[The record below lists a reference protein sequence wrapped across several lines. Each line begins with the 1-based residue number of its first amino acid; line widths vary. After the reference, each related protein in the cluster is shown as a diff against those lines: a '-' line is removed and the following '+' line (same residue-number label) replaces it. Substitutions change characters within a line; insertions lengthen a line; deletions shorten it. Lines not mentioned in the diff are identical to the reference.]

1 VCVCVCLFVCVFVC
15 PLFLKTTENENEK
28 LQIRMKQSTLI
39 RKKLFARRIEKK
51 MDEMEDNVPIGM
63 KRKACKKTA
72 EEKRTADVN
81 ALQ

>member
-1 VCVCVCLFVCVFVC
+1 
-15 PLFLKTTENENEK
+15 
-28 LQIRMKQSTLI
+28 
-39 RKKLFARRIEKK
+39 
-51 MDEMEDNVPIGM
+51 MDDMEDNVPIGM

>member
-1 VCVCVCLFVCVFVC
+1 VSVC
-15 PLFLKTTENENEK
+15 PLFLKKTENENEK
-28 LQIRMKQSTLI
+28 IQNKSDRLLI
-39 RKKLFARRIEKK
+39 RKLFEQRIEKK
-51 MDEMEDNVPIGM
+51 LDEMEDNNVPIGM

>member
-1 VCVCVCLFVCVFVC
+1 MKMKNSNQKRSTVNQKKELF
-15 PLFLKTTENENEK
+15 E
-28 LQIRMKQSTLI
+28 Q
-39 RKKLFARRIEKK
+39 RIEKK

>member
-1 VCVCVCLFVCVFVC
+1 MCLFVC

-28 LQIRMKQSTLI
+28 ILILI
-39 RKKLFARRIEKK
+39 RSDQQLIWKELFEQRIKKN

-81 ALQ
+81 TLQW